1 MDVLV
6 PLPVALPLLAAA
18 LLAAVGHF
26 VPAWFG
32 DVLAGVVSVAVTVV
46 AVVLLTRT
54 GTHDLVYWFGG
65 WRPAHGVA
73 LGIAFDVD
81 GAGAALGALAGL
93 LMTASIAFSW
103 RYFDETGPL
112 FHVLLLVF
120 LGAVEGFAFSGD
132 LFNLFVFL
140 ELMTVPAIALTGYG
154 EEPGPLQGALNFGIV
169 NGFGAFF
176 LLFGIGLLYGRTG
189 ALNLAQIGRALSGH
203 RADGLVLVAFLL
215 VTAGFLVKAGV
226 VPFHFWLSDAYA
238 VAPAPVCA
246 LYSGVMSDL
255 GLNAVAK
262 VYWPVFSGPLG
273 AHAAALRA
281 ILVTLG
287 LVSALLGGAMAF
299 LQRDLKRMLAFVTIG
314 QIGIGLVGIGLLT
327 ARSLAGTT
335 LYVVTDGLVRGSL
348 LLVVGV
354 LIRRLKVGDEL
365 RARGRGLPAS
375 GVVWVVAALAIAGL
389 PPLGSFFG
397 RALIVDGATGGYRS
411 WLPIALTVASI
422 LSGAAL
428 LRAFGRISFGWGA
441 DEEPVLGEVQV
452 LPEEEEP
459 SHPPRG
465 SLVVMI
471 ASAASLLVVGVG
483 LAAWPGL
490 PGKAEAAAL
499 RTLDRPA
506 HSAEVLEG
514 RAPPHEPA
522 SAPAPSAT
530 TIAAGLVS
538 AAGAVGLALLALF
551 GGLGALARPPVL
563 RLKAL
568 HSGIVTDY
576 VTWLT
581 VGTAALGAA
590 FVLTLR

>member
-6 PLPVALPLLAAA
+6 PLPVAVPLLAAA
-18 LLAAVGHF
+18 ALAAVGHF
-26 VPAWFG
+26 VPNWFG
-32 DVLAGVVSVAVTVV
+32 DLVAAVVSAAVTVI

-54 GTHDLVYWFGG
+54 GAHDVVYWFGG
-65 WRPAHGVA
+65 WRPSHGVA

-81 GAGAALGALAGL
+81 GAGAAMGALAAF
-93 LMTASIAFSW
+93 LMTAGVVFSW

-120 LGAVEGFAFSGD
+120 LGAVEGFSVSGD

-140 ELMTVPAIALTGYG
+140 ELMTVAAIALTGYG
-154 EEPGPLQGALNFGIV
+154 DEPGPLQGALGFGIV

-189 ALNLAQIGRALSGH
+189 ALNLAQIGRSLAGGPI
-203 RADGLVLVAFLL
+203 DGLVLVSFLL

-255 GLNAVAK
+255 GLLAVAK

-273 AHAAALRA
+273 AHATALRA

-287 LVSALLGGAMAF
+287 VASALLGGAMAF
-299 LQRDLKRMLAFVTIG
+299 LQRDLKRMIAFVTIS

-327 ARSLAGTT
+327 ARSLAGAT
-335 LYVVTDGLVRGSL
+335 LFAVADGLVRGSL
-348 LLVVGV
+348 LLVVGILV
-354 LIRRLKVGDEL
+354 RRLRTDDEL

-375 GVVWVVAALAIAGL
+375 GVLFAAGGLVIAGL
-389 PPLGSFFG
+389 PLAGSFFG
-397 RALIVDGATGGYRS
+397 RALIVDGATGGYG
-411 WLPIALTVASI
+411 WLPIALTAASI
-422 LSGAAL
+422 LSGGAL
-428 LRAFGRISFGWGA
+428 LRAAGRISLGWGS
-441 DEEPVLGEVQV
+441 DEEPVLGEEQ
-452 LPEEEEP
+452 PAEEEEP
-459 SHPPRG
+459 EHPPRG
-465 SLVVMI
+465 SLVVMVG
-471 ASAASLLVVGVG
+471 SAAALLLVGVG

-506 HSAEVLEG
+506 HAAEVLEG
-514 RAPPHEPA
+514 KPPPHEPA
-522 SAPAPSAT
+522 SAPAPSGT
-530 TIAAGLVS
+530 SIAAGLLS
-538 AAGAVGLALLALF
+538 AAGAVALALGALF

-576 VTWLT
+576 VAWLT
-581 VGTAALGAA
+581 AGVAALGAA
-590 FVLTLR
+590 FVLALR

>member
-18 LLAAVGHF
+18 VLAAVGNF
-26 VPAWFG
+26 LPAWFG
-32 DVLAGVVSVAVTVV
+32 DLVAAVVSVAVTVI

-54 GTHDLVYWFGG
+54 GAHDLVYWFGG
-65 WRPAHGVA
+65 WKPSHGVA

-81 GAGAALGALAGL
+81 GAGAALGALAAF
-93 LMTASIAFSW
+93 LMTASVVFSW

-169 NGFGAFF
+169 NGFGAFV

-255 GLNAVAK
+255 GLHAVAK
-262 VYWPVFSGPLG
+262 VYWPVFSGPLS
-273 AHAAALRA
+273 AHATALRA

-287 LVSALLGGAMAF
+287 LASALLGGAMAF

-335 LYVVTDGLVRGSL
+335 LYVVADGLVRGSL

-354 LIRRLKVGDEL
+354 LVRRIKTCDEL
-365 RARGRGLPAS
+365 EARGRGLPAS
-375 GVVWVVAALAIAGL
+375 AFVFAVGALAIAGL
-389 PPLGSFFG
+389 PPAGSFFG
-397 RALIVDGATGGYRS
+397 RALIAEGATGGYR
-411 WLPIALTVASI
+411 WLPMALTVASI
-422 LSGAAL
+422 LSGGAL
-428 LRAFGRISFGWGA
+428 LRAVGRIYFGWGS
-441 DEEPVLGEVQV
+441 DTEPVLGEEQV
-452 LPEEEEP
+452 AAEEEEP
-459 SHPPRG
+459 AHAPRG
-465 SLVVMI
+465 SLAVMI
-471 ASAASLLVVGVG
+471 GSAAALLVVGVG

-490 PGKAEAAAL
+490 PGMAEAAAL

-506 HSAEVLEG
+506 HAAEVLEG
-514 RAPPHEPA
+514 RSPPHEPA
-522 SAPAPSAT
+522 SAPGPSAT
-530 TIAAGLVS
+530 SIVAGVAS
-538 AAGAVGLALLALF
+538 AGGAVGLALLALF

-568 HSGIVTDY
+568 HSGVVTDY
-576 VTWLT
+576 VAWLT
-581 VGTAALGAA
+581 VGVAALGAA
-590 FVLTLR
+590 LVLTLR

>member
-18 LLAAVGHF
+18 VLAAVGTF
-26 VPAWFG
+26 LPAWFG
-32 DVLAGVVSVAVTVV
+32 DLVAAVVSVAVT
-46 AVVLLTRT
+46 AIGVVLLTRT
-54 GTHDLVYWFGG
+54 GRHDLVYWFGG
-65 WRPAHGVA
+65 WRPSHGVA

-81 GAGAALGALAGL
+81 GAGAALGAVAGL
-93 LMTASIAFSW
+93 LMAASVAFSW

-120 LGAVEGFAFSGD
+120 LGAVEGFALSGD

-140 ELMTVPAIALTGYG
+140 ELMTVAAIALTGYG
-154 EEPGPLQGALNFGIV
+154 DEPAPLQGALNFGIV

-189 ALNLAQIGRALSGH
+189 ALNLAQIGRSLAGG
-203 RADGLVLVAFLL
+203 RADGLVLVGFLL

-226 VPFHFWLSDAYA
+226 VPFHFWLADAYA
-238 VAPAPVCA
+238 VAPAPVCV

-262 VYWPVFSGPLG
+262 VYWPVFSGPLA
-273 AHAAALRA
+273 AHATALRA

-287 LVSALLGGAMAF
+287 VVSALLGGAMAF

-335 LYVVTDGLVRGSL
+335 LYVVSDGLVRGSL

-354 LIRRLKVGDEL
+354 LIRRIRSCDEL
-365 RARGRGLPAS
+365 NAHGGGLPVS
-375 GVVWVVAALAIAGL
+375 GVLFAVGGLAIAGL
-389 PPLGSFFG
+389 PPVGSFFG
-397 RALIVDGATGGYRS
+397 RALIEDGATGGYR
-411 WLPIALTVASI
+411 WLPVVLTAASI
-422 LSGAAL
+422 LSGGAL
-428 LRAFGRISFGWGA
+428 LRAAGRIYLGWGS
-441 DEEPVLGEVQV
+441 DREPVLGEEQAS
-452 LPEEEEP
+452 PEQEEP
-459 SHPPRG
+459 AHPPRG
-465 SLVVMI
+465 SLVVML
-471 ASAASLLVVGVG
+471 ASAAALLVVGVG
-483 LAAWPGL
+483 MAAWPGL
-490 PGKAEAAAL
+490 PGKAVTAAV
-499 RTLDRPA
+499 RTIDRPA
-506 HSAEVLEG
+506 HAAEVLEG
-514 RAPPHEPA
+514 KPPPHERA
-522 SAPAPSAT
+522 SAPAPSGT
-530 TIAAGLVS
+530 SIAAGLAS

-551 GGLGALARPPVL
+551 GGLEALARRPVL

-581 VGTAALGAA
+581 AGIAALGAA
-590 FVLTLR
+590 FVLALR

>member
-18 LLAAVGHF
+18 MLAAVGHF
-26 VPAWFG
+26 VPSWFG
-32 DVLAGVVSVAVTVV
+32 DLVAAVVSAAVTAI

-54 GTHDLVYWFGG
+54 GAHDVVYWFGG
-65 WRPAHGVA
+65 WRPSHGVA

-81 GAGAALGALAGL
+81 GAGTAMAALAAFLTTAGVV
-93 LMTASIAFSW
+93 FSW

-120 LGAVEGFAFSGD
+120 LGAVEGFSLSGD

-140 ELMTVPAIALTGYG
+140 ELMTVAAIALTGYG
-154 EEPGPLQGALNFGIV
+154 DEPGPLQGALNFGIV

-176 LLFGIGLLYGRTG
+176 LLFGIGLLYSRTG
-189 ALNLAQIGRALSGH
+189 ALNLAQIGRALSGGP
-203 RADGLVLVAFLL
+203 ADGLVLVSFLL

-255 GLNAVAK
+255 GLLAVAK

-273 AHAAALRA
+273 AHATALRA

-287 LVSALLGGAMAF
+287 VASALLGGAMAF
-299 LQRDLKRMLAFVTIG
+299 LQRDLKRMIAFVTIG

-327 ARSLAGTT
+327 ARSLAGAT
-335 LYVVTDGLVRGSL
+335 LYAVADGLVRGSL
-348 LLVVGV
+348 LLVVGILV
-354 LIRRLKVGDEL
+354 RRLRTDDEL

-375 GVVWVVAALAIAGL
+375 GVLFAAGSLVIAGL
-389 PPLGSFFG
+389 PLAGSFFG
-397 RALIVDGATGGYRS
+397 RALIVDGATGGYR
-411 WLPIALTVASI
+411 WLPIALTAASI
-422 LSGAAL
+422 LSGGAL
-428 LRAFGRISFGWGA
+428 LRAAGRISLGWGS
-441 DEEPVLGEVQV
+441 DKEPVLGEEQ
-452 LPEEEEP
+452 PAEEEEP
-459 SHPPRG
+459 EHPPRG
-465 SLVVMI
+465 SLIVMVG
-471 ASAASLLVVGVG
+471 AAAAPLVVGIG

-490 PGKAEAAAL
+490 AGKAEGAAL

-506 HSAEVLEG
+506 HAAEVLEG
-514 RAPPHEPA
+514 KPPPPERA
-522 SAPAPSAT
+522 SAPAPSGT
-530 TIAAGLVS
+530 SIAAGIVS

-576 VTWLT
+576 VAWLT
-581 VGTAALGAA
+581 AGVAALGAA
-590 FVLTLR
+590 FVLALR

>member
-18 LLAAVGHF
+18 ALAAVGSF

-32 DVLAGVVSVAVTVV
+32 DLVAAVVSVAVTVV
-46 AVVLLTRT
+46 TVVLLTRT
-54 GTHDLVYWFGG
+54 GAHDLVYWFGG
-65 WRPAHGVA
+65 WRPSHGVA

-81 GAGAALGALAGL
+81 GAGAAMAALAAF
-93 LMTASIAFSW
+93 LMTASVVFSW

-120 LGAVEGFAFSGD
+120 LGAVEGFALSGD

-140 ELMTVPAIALTGYG
+140 ELMTVAAIALTGYAD
-154 EEPGPLQGALNFGIV
+154 EPGPLQGAFGFGIV

-189 ALNLAQIGRALSGH
+189 ALNLAQIGRALAGG

-215 VTAGFLVKAGV
+215 VLAGFLVKAGV

-255 GLNAVAK
+255 GLLAVAK

-273 AHAAALRA
+273 AHATALRA
-281 ILVTLG
+281 ILVALG
-287 LVSALLGGAMAF
+287 LATALLGGAMAF

-335 LYVVTDGLVRGSL
+335 IYAVADGLVRGSL
-348 LLVVGV
+348 LLVVGILV
-354 LIRRLKVGDEL
+354 RRLRTDDEL
-365 RARGRGLPAS
+365 RAHGRGLPAS
-375 GVVWVVAALAIAGL
+375 GVVFALGALAIAGL
-389 PPLGSFFG
+389 PPTGAYFG
-397 RALIVDGATGGYRS
+397 RALIIDGATGGYW
-411 WLPIALTVASI
+411 WLPIVLTVASI
-422 LSGAAL
+422 LSGGAL
-428 LRAFGRISFGWGA
+428 LRATGRISLGWGS
-441 DEEPVLGEVQV
+441 
-452 LPEEEEP
+452 EEEP
-459 SHPPRG
+459 ILGEEQPAVEEEPAHPPRG
-465 SLVVMI
+465 SLAVMVG
-471 ASAASLLVVGVG
+471 SAAALLVVGVG
-483 LAAWPGL
+483 LAAWPSL

-506 HSAEVLEG
+506 HAAEVLEG
-514 RAPPHEPA
+514 HPPPHPP
-522 SAPAPSAT
+522 APAWSPSAT
-530 TIAAGLVS
+530 SIVAGLVS
-538 AAGAVGLALLALF
+538 AGGAAGLALLSLF
-551 GGLGALARPPVL
+551 GGLGALRRAPIL

-576 VTWLT
+576 VAWLT
-581 VGTAALGAA
+581 VGVAALGAA

>member
-1 MDVLV
+1 MDALV

-18 LLAAVGHF
+18 ALAAVGPF

-32 DVLAGVVSVAVTVV
+32 DLVAGVVSAAVTVV

-54 GTHDLVYWFGG
+54 GAHDVVYWFGG
-65 WRPAHGVA
+65 WRPSHGVA

-81 GAGAALGALAGL
+81 GAGAALAALAAF
-93 LMTASIAFSW
+93 LMTASVVFSW

-120 LGAVEGFAFSGD
+120 LGAVEGFALSGD

-140 ELMTVPAIALTGYG
+140 ELMTVAAIALTGYG
-154 EEPGPLQGALNFGIV
+154 DEPGPLQGALNFGIV

-189 ALNLAQIGRALSGH
+189 ALNLAQIGEALSGH
-203 RADGLVLVAFLL
+203 RADGLVLVSFLL

-226 VPFHFWLSDAYA
+226 VPFHFWLADAYA
-238 VAPAPVCA
+238 VAPAPVCV

-255 GLNAVAK
+255 GLHAVAK

-273 AHAAALRA
+273 AHATALRA

-287 LVSALLGGAMAF
+287 AASALLGGAMAF

-335 LYVVTDGLVRGSL
+335 LYVVADGLVRGSL

-354 LIRRLKVGDEL
+354 LIRRLRTGDEL
-365 RARGRGLPAS
+365 SARGRGLPAS
-375 GVVWVVAALAIAGL
+375 GAVFAVGALAIAGL
-389 PPLGSFFG
+389 PPAGAFFG
-397 RALIVDGATGGYRS
+397 RALIVDGATGGYG
-411 WLPIALTVASI
+411 WLPIPLTVSSI

-428 LRAFGRISFGWGA
+428 LRAAGRISFGWGS
-441 DEEPVLGEVQV
+441 DKEPVLGEEHPAV
-452 LPEEEEP
+452 EEEP
-459 SHPPRG
+459 PHPPRG

-471 ASAASLLVVGVG
+471 GAAAALLVAGVG

-490 PGKAEAAAL
+490 SGKAEAAAL
-499 RTLDRPA
+499 RSLDRPA
-506 HSAEVLEG
+506 HAAEVLAG

-522 SAPAPSAT
+522 SAPSPSAKS
-530 TIAAGLVS
+530 IVAALVS
-538 AAGAVGLALLALF
+538 AGGAVGLAALALF
-551 GGLGALARPPVL
+551 GGLGALRRAPVL

>member
-18 LLAAVGHF
+18 ALAAVGHF

-32 DVLAGVVSVAVTVV
+32 DLVAAVVSVAVTVI

-54 GTHDLVYWFGG
+54 GRHDVVYWFGG
-65 WRPAHGVA
+65 WRPSHGVA

-81 GAGAALGALAGL
+81 GAGAALGAVAGL
-93 LMTASIAFSW
+93 LMTASIVFSW

-120 LGAVEGFAFSGD
+120 LGAVEGFALSGD

-140 ELMTVPAIALTGYG
+140 ELMTVAAIALTGYG
-154 EEPGPLQGALNFGIV
+154 DEPAPLQGALNFGIV
-169 NGFGAFF
+169 NGIGAFL

-189 ALNLAQIGRALSGH
+189 ALNLAQIGRSLAGG

-226 VPFHFWLSDAYA
+226 VPFHFWLADAYA
-238 VAPAPVCA
+238 VAPAPVCV

-255 GLNAVAK
+255 GLHAVAK
-262 VYWPVFSGPLG
+262 VYWPVFSGPLA
-273 AHAAALRA
+273 AHAPALRA
-281 ILVTLG
+281 ILVALG
-287 LVSALLGGAMAF
+287 VASALLGGMMAF
-299 LQRDLKRMLAFVTIG
+299 LQRDLKRMLAYVTIG

-335 LYVVTDGLVRGSL
+335 LYVVSDGLVRGSL
-348 LLVVGV
+348 LLVVGLLV
-354 LIRRLKVGDEL
+354 RRLKSCDEL
-365 RARGRGLPAS
+365 KARGAGLPLS
-375 GVVWVVAALAIAGL
+375 GVLFAVGALAIAGL

-397 RALIVDGATGGYRS
+397 RALIEDGATGGYR
-411 WLPIALTVASI
+411 WLPIALTAASI

-428 LRAFGRISFGWGA
+428 LRAAGRIYLGWGS
-441 DEEPVLGEVQV
+441 DTEPVLGKELVS
-452 LPEEEEP
+452 PEQEEP
-459 SHPPRG
+459 AHPPRG
-465 SLVVMI
+465 SIVVML
-471 ASAASLLVVGVG
+471 ASAAALLVVGVG
-483 LAAWPGL
+483 MAAWPAL
-490 PGKAEAAAL
+490 PGKAEAVAL
-499 RTLDRPA
+499 RAIDRPA
-506 HSAEVLEG
+506 HAAEVLEG
-514 RAPPHEPA
+514 KPPPHETA

-530 TIAAGLVS
+530 SIAAGLAS
-538 AAGAVGLALLALF
+538 AIGAVGLALLALF
-551 GGLGALARPPVL
+551 GGLGALARPPVM

-581 VGTAALGAA
+581 VGVAGLGAA
-590 FVLTLR
+590 FVLALR

>member
-18 LLAAVGHF
+18 VLAA
-26 VPAWFG
+26 
-32 DVLAGVVSVAVTVV
+32 VVSVAVT
-46 AVVLLTRT
+46 AIGVVLLTRT
-54 GTHDLVYWFGG
+54 GRHDLVYWFGG
-65 WRPAHGVA
+65 WRPSHGVA

-81 GAGAALGALAGL
+81 GAGAALGAVAGL
-93 LMTASIAFSW
+93 LMAASVAFSW

-120 LGAVEGFAFSGD
+120 LGAVEGFALSGD

-140 ELMTVPAIALTGYG
+140 ELMTVAAIALTGYG
-154 EEPGPLQGALNFGIV
+154 DEPAPLQGALNFGIV

-189 ALNLAQIGRALSGH
+189 ALNLAQIGRSLAGG
-203 RADGLVLVAFLL
+203 RADGLVLVGFLL

-226 VPFHFWLSDAYA
+226 VPFHFWLADAYA
-238 VAPAPVCA
+238 VAPAPVCV

-262 VYWPVFSGPLG
+262 VYWPVFSGPLA
-273 AHAAALRA
+273 AHATALRA

-287 LVSALLGGAMAF
+287 VVSALLGGAMAF

-335 LYVVTDGLVRGSL
+335 LYVVSDGLVRGSL

-354 LIRRLKVGDEL
+354 LIRRIRSCDEL
-365 RARGRGLPAS
+365 NAHGGGLPVS
-375 GVVWVVAALAIAGL
+375 GVLFAVGGLAIAGL
-389 PPLGSFFG
+389 PPVGSFFG
-397 RALIVDGATGGYRS
+397 RALIEVGATGGYR
-411 WLPIALTVASI
+411 WLPVVLTAASI
-422 LSGAAL
+422 LSGGAL
-428 LRAFGRISFGWGA
+428 LRAAGRIYLGWGS
-441 DEEPVLGEVQV
+441 DREPVLGEEQAS
-452 LPEEEEP
+452 PEQEEP
-459 SHPPRG
+459 AHPPRG
-465 SLVVMI
+465 SLVVML
-471 ASAASLLVVGVG
+471 ASAAALLVVGVG
-483 LAAWPGL
+483 MAAWPGL
-490 PGKAEAAAL
+490 PGKAVTAAV
-499 RTLDRPA
+499 RTIDRPA
-506 HSAEVLEG
+506 HAAEVLEG
-514 RAPPHEPA
+514 KPPPHERA
-522 SAPAPSAT
+522 SAPAPSGT
-530 TIAAGLVS
+530 SIAAGLAS

-551 GGLGALARPPVL
+551 GGLEALARRPVL

-581 VGTAALGAA
+581 AGIAALGAA
-590 FVLTLR
+590 FVLALR

>member
-18 LLAAVGHF
+18 ALAAVGPF

-32 DVLAGVVSVAVTVV
+32 DFVAGLVSAAVTVV
-46 AVVLLTRT
+46 GVVLLTRT
-54 GTHDLVYWFGG
+54 GAHDLVYWFGG
-65 WRPAHGVA
+65 WRPSHGVA

-81 GAGAALGALAGL
+81 GAGAALAALAAF
-93 LMTASIAFSW
+93 LMTATVVFSW

-112 FHVLLLVF
+112 FYVLLLVF
-120 LGAVEGFAFSGD
+120 LGSVEGFALSGD

-140 ELMTVPAIALTGYG
+140 ELMTVAAIALTGYG
-154 EEPGPLQGALNFGIV
+154 DEPGPLQGALNFGIV

-189 ALNLAQIGRALSGH
+189 ALNLAQIGQALSGH

-226 VPFHFWLSDAYA
+226 APFHFWLADAYA
-238 VAPAPVCA
+238 VAPAPVCV

-255 GLNAVAK
+255 GLHAVAK
-262 VYWPVFSGPLG
+262 VYWPAFSGPLG
-273 AHAAALRA
+273 THETALRA
-281 ILVTLG
+281 ILFALG
-287 LVSALLGGAMAF
+287 IASALLGGAMAF

-314 QIGIGLVGIGLLT
+314 QIGIALVGIGLLT

-335 LYVVTDGLVRGSL
+335 LYVVSDGLVRGSL

-389 PPLGSFFG
+389 PPVGSFFG

-459 SHPPRG
+459 SHPP
-465 SLVVMI
+465 
-471 ASAASLLVVGVG
+471 
-483 LAAWPGL
+483 
-490 PGKAEAAAL
+490 
-499 RTLDRPA
+499 
-506 HSAEVLEG
+506 
-514 RAPPHEPA
+514 
-522 SAPAPSAT
+522 
-530 TIAAGLVS
+530 
-538 AAGAVGLALLALF
+538 
-551 GGLGALARPPVL
+551 
-563 RLKAL
+563 
-568 HSGIVTDY
+568 
-576 VTWLT
+576 
-581 VGTAALGAA
+581 
-590 FVLTLR
+590 

>member
-18 LLAAVGHF
+18 ALAAVGSF

-32 DVLAGVVSVAVTVV
+32 DLVAAVVSVAVTVV
-46 AVVLLTRT
+46 TVVLLTRT
-54 GTHDLVYWFGG
+54 GAHDLVYWFGG
-65 WRPAHGVA
+65 WRPSHGVA

-81 GAGAALGALAGL
+81 GAGAAMAALAAF
-93 LMTASIAFSW
+93 LMTASVVFSW

-120 LGAVEGFAFSGD
+120 LGAVEGFALSGD

-140 ELMTVPAIALTGYG
+140 ELMTVAAIALTGYAD
-154 EEPGPLQGALNFGIV
+154 EPAPLQGALGFGIV

-189 ALNLAQIGRALSGH
+189 ALNLAQIGRALAGG

-215 VTAGFLVKAGV
+215 VLAGFLVKAGV

-255 GLNAVAK
+255 GLFAVAK

-273 AHAAALRA
+273 EHATALRA

-287 LVSALLGGAMAF
+287 LATALLGGAMAF

-327 ARSLAGTT
+327 ARSLGGTT
-335 LYVVTDGLVRGSL
+335 LYVVADGLVRGSL

-354 LIRRLKVGDEL
+354 LVRRLRSCDEL
-365 RARGRGLPAS
+365 EARGRGLRPSAILFAL
-375 GVVWVVAALAIAGL
+375 GALAIAGL
-389 PPLGSFFG
+389 PPAGSFFG
-397 RALIVDGATGGYRS
+397 RALIVDGATGGYG

-422 LSGAAL
+422 LSGGAL
-428 LRAFGRISFGWGA
+428 LRAAGRVSLGWGS
-441 DEEPVLGEVQV
+441 DQEPILGEEQ
-452 LPEEEEP
+452 PAEEEEP
-459 SHPPRG
+459 EHPPRG
-465 SLVVMI
+465 SLVVMVG
-471 ASAASLLVVGVG
+471 SAAALLVVGVG

-499 RTLDRPA
+499 RSLDRPA
-506 HSAEVLEG
+506 HAAEVLEG
-514 RAPPHEPA
+514 KPPPHEAA
-522 SAPAPSAT
+522 STPAPSGT
-530 TIAAGLVS
+530 SIAAGLVS

-551 GGLGALARPPVL
+551 GGLGALARAPIL
-563 RLKAL
+563 RFKAL

-576 VTWLT
+576 VGWLT
-581 VGTAALGAA
+581 AGVAALGPA
-590 FVLTLR
+590 FVLALR